1 MIKKGFSTWF
11 KETFHKEDCLN
22 NTVFTRQS
30 LMDAW
35 DNGYNKGKEEVP
47 SVNPRLDTMCAMLKT
62 IHNLEEK
69 LTKAESL
76 ITRLST
82 CFSSYANNIF
92 ENELIKEAEQFLKEV
107 EE

>member
-1 MIKKGFSTWF
+1 MTKEGFSAWF
-11 KETFHKEDCLN
+11 KETFNKEDCLN
-22 NTVFTRQS
+22 NAVFTRQS

-35 DNGYNKGKEEVP
+35 DNGYDKGKEE
-47 SVNPRLDTMCAMLKT
+47 LK
-62 IHNLEEK
+62 EK

-92 ENELIKEAEQFLKEV
+92 ENELIKEAEQFIEEV
-107 EE
+107 E